1 VVLCKWFHFDLFLR
15 WQPRSLWALLFVLLF
30 LCFYFLSKTT
40 WFVTKFCNFM
50 TQYNVTLFSILNS
63 LQDLWPIKHL
73 FPHPCIAVWRFG
85 KPYCLVNY
93 PLLTPSSL
101 PLGLPETEKLDDCIP
116 VEKPF
121 VARFKNWGNF
131 MYDWP
136 GHGKRVRTICIFG
149 VRDVPLLVQR
159 KELFANKF
167 HLDFHPLALDCL
179 KEWHYNRTRDQYMG
193 RVGFDVRWY
202 DQLGFTRN
210 KVE

>member
-1 VVLCKWFHFDLFLR
+1 MVIYLVYLTYCKIGDRL
-15 WQPRSLWALLFVLLF
+15 
-30 LCFYFLSKTT
+30 KT
-40 WFVTKFCNFM
+40 
-50 TQYNVTLFSILNS
+50 Y
-63 LQDLWPIKHL
+63 
-73 FPHPCIAVWRFG
+73 FPHPCIAVWRYW

-101 PLGLPETEKLDDCIP
+101 PLGLPETEKLDDFVS

-121 VARFKNWGNF
+121 VARFKNWGNSF
-131 MYDWP
+131 NDWP
-136 GHGKRVRTICIFG
+136 CHGKRVRTICIFG

-179 KEWHYNRTRDQYMG
+179 EEWHFTRTRDQYMG